1 MGSPAHYLSDQ
12 AERNAIEAARKM
24 VAPLL
29 QRIEALEKEV
39 SELKAAKATLK
50 S

>member
-1 MGSPAHYLSDQ
+1 MAAPAHYLADQ

-39 SELKAAKATLK
+39 SELKAAIAAQK
-50 S
+50 